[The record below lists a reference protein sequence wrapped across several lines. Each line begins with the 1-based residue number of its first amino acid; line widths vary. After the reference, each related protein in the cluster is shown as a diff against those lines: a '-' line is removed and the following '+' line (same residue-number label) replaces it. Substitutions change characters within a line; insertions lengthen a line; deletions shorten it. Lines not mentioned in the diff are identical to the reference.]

1 MSLES
6 DARAVSCRKALKVAV
21 SALASEAGFERAEEA
36 AVETLTEMLQ
46 SCKYTR
52 YLFYICY
59 IRIEVYKL
67 TYEFTIPIQY

>member
-46 SCKYTR
+46 SCEYTPTSTFVLYVYR
-52 YLFYICY
+52 Y
-59 IRIEVYKL
+59 
-67 TYEFTIPIQY
+67 TN

>member
-21 SALASEAGFERAEEA
+21 SALASETGFERAEEA

-46 SCKYTR
+46 SCKYT
-52 YLFYICY
+52 LVSILTFYVLY
-59 IRIEVYKL
+59 SYGG
-67 TYEFTIPIQY
+67 IQTDI

>member
-36 AVETLTEMLQ
+36 AVETLTEMLL
-46 SCKYTR
+46 SCEYTPTSTFVL
-52 YLFYICY
+52 Y
-59 IRIEVYKL
+59 V
-67 TYEFTIPIQY
+67 

>member
-46 SCKYTR
+46 SCEYTR
-52 YLFYICY
+52 LGHLYFLYMYIG
-59 IRIEVYKL
+59 
-67 TYEFTIPIQY
+67 IQTDI

>member
-46 SCKYTR
+46 SCEYNLAEITVSTLR
-52 YLFYICY
+52 HLHLFY
-59 IRIEVYKL
+59 
-67 TYEFTIPIQY
+67 TYRGIQTDI